1 MNFTIEQLRSIMD
14 LKNNIRS
21 MSVIAHVDHGKT
33 TLTDS
38 LVSKAGII
46 ANARAATRG
55 TRTRGRTRP
64 SAALLSVHGL
74 IHVLQVSRMKLREIA
89 FGPLKLNLTATSTV
103 FLCSYVLTE
112 KERETQVKLEKA
124 AEALEGYR

>member
-46 ANARAATRG
+46 ANARAGDARYTDTRKDEAERG
-55 TRTRGRTRP
+55 ITIKSTGLSMFFKYVAVASLLLDRTFAPFYTLHVP
-64 SAALLSVHGL
+64 ELMQFLSVCL
-74 IHVLQVSRMKLREIA
+74 SVCVRR
-89 FGPLKLNLTATSTV
+89 NN
-103 FLCSYVLTE
+103 
-112 KERETQVKLEKA
+112 R
-124 AEALEGYR
+124 